1 MFLKDGWTFIIPTAI
16 IPHHPRYVMDLLSK
30 LLTETYYLFHY
41 TLSSTSGGATQKSRT
56 CGQDYTI
63 EEAFSAARTLV
74 LQDYANLCRQTEA
87 EGAAG
92 SQAVRINETE
102 FGYDLVHNHRV
113 VSRYWIHPKRVL
125 TT

>member
-1 MFLKDGWTFIIPTAI
+1 
-16 IPHHPRYVMDLLSK
+16 MDLLSK

-41 TLSSTSGGATQKSRT
+41 TLSSQGGGATQKSRT

-74 LQDYANLCRQTEA
+74 LQDYANLSREL
-87 EGAAG
+87 EGEG
-92 SQAVRINETE
+92 QDPEQSVRINETE

-113 VSRYWIHPKRVL
+113 VSRYWIHPKRLL
-125 TT
+125 TA

>member
-1 MFLKDGWTFIIPTAI
+1 
-16 IPHHPRYVMDLLSK
+16 MDLLSK

-41 TLSSTSGGATQKSRT
+41 TLSTGAGGATQKSRT

-74 LQDYANLCRQTEA
+74 LQDYANLCREAEA
-87 EGAAG
+87 EGSPAG
-92 SQAVRINETE
+92 TVRINETE
-102 FGYDLVHNHRV
+102 FGYDLVQNHRV

-125 TT
+125 GS